1 MEATIGVGASVIAA
15 VISGVILRK
24 VDTAQK
30 KNDKREAERDER
42 EELTLEALNATFC
55 VNKEL
60 VRCVRGEK
68 PNGELTE
75 AFRYQQNVKHKIED
89 YLRKKAA
96 H

>member
-1 MEATIGVGASVIAA
+1 MEAIIGVGASVIAA

-68 PNGELTE
+68 PNGELTK
-75 AFRYQQNVKHKIED
+75 AFQYQQGVKHKIED
-89 YLRKKAA
+89 YLRKKASR
-96 H
+96 